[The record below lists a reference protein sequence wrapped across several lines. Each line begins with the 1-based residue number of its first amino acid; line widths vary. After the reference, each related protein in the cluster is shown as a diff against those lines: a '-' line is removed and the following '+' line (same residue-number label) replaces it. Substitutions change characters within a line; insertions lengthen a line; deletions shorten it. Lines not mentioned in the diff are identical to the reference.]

1 MLVLCLAFLAACG
14 SIAEGPEESDA
25 AVSTET
31 SEADVAVESNEVKEG
46 RGVINYGYVK
56 AIWVSQFDMAA
67 VLKLDEEGYRK
78 AVAKMISNIRSMGL
92 NTVILQIRPYGDSFY
107 ESDV

>member
-31 SEADVAVESNEVKEG
+31 SEADVAVENNSFV
-46 RGVINYGYVK
+46 
-56 AIWVSQFDMAA
+56 
-67 VLKLDEEGYRK
+67 
-78 AVAKMISNIRSMGL
+78 NIE
-92 NTVILQIRPYGDSFY
+92 IIRIR
-107 ESDV
+107 